1 MADYIR
7 DLRQAKWGLGVNLHG
22 SNPKRS
28 MSALGQKR
36 TSGGCPSDVRFY
48 PQKQTSELT
57 RITFT
62 PAASP
67 RWPRSASLRRAAG

>member
-28 MSALGQKR
+28 MSAL
-36 TSGGCPSDVRFY
+36 C
-48 PQKQTSELT
+48 QKQTAHGE
-57 RITFT
+57 
-62 PAASP
+62 
-67 RWPRSASLRRAAG
+67 G